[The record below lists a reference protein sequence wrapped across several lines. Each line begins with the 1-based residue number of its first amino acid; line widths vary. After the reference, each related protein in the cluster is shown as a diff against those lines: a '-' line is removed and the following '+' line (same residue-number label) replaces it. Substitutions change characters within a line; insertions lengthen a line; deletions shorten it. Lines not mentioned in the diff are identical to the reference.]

1 MLNLRRD
8 LLAPIL
14 VLILLSIFFVLSRDL
29 FEGNTSVTELHQT
42 SAPNALLYACFFD
55 LALALILY
63 VPQVLITFILV
74 HVSTQLPYA
83 SMESAIRAMGYMIA
97 RFT

>member
-1 MLNLRRD
+1 MLNPRRD
-8 LLAPIL
+8 LVAPIL
-14 VLILLSIFFVLSRDL
+14 VLIVLSLFFVLSRDL
-29 FEGNTSVTELHQT
+29 FEGNASVTELHQT
-42 SAPNALLYACFFD
+42 SVPNALLYACFFA

-63 VPQVLITFILV
+63 VPRKLMTFIQV

-83 SMESAIRAMGYMIA
+83 NMESAIRAVGYMIA